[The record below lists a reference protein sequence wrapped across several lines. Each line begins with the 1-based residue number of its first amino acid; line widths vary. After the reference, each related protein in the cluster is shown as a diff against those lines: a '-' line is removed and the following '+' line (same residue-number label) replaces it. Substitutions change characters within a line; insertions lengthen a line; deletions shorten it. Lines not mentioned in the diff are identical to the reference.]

1 MSVFSKFKTLFQ
13 DQPKTKRI
21 SSDLTKELGRS
32 GTKLY
37 SGYSSQDFNTDFQ
50 NNQQIAI
57 YDKMI
62 KSDGMV
68 NATLE
73 AIRLPILSTEWRIEP
88 GQDDMEDKKGIAAFV
103 KDCFNGMDNS
113 FEEFLNE
120 ALLYPFYG
128 YYYFEKVFQV
138 KNGKIVW
145 KKFFSRVPSA
155 HEKWQ
160 MTSDPKTPGVTQTL
174 PTNEYDGV
182 QVQTSSPEIPMSKL
196 ILFIHRK
203 EGDNYDGVS
212 VLRSAYKHWYYKDTF
227 YRLDGIARERGAG
240 VLKIVMPNGSTD
252 DDRADAEELAENFKA
267 NQKSYIIAPSAD
279 WTFELMTGGFADQK
293 DLSKDSI
300 DHHNRMIAL
309 NILGQF
315 LELGSSE
322 AGSYALSKDQSEFFT
337 LGLRS
342 ITKYVANQLNKQAI
356 KELVDLNFGEQEYY
370 PKFVFSDV
378 GQIDYTEVA
387 TVLEKLINIGVV
399 EKSNKIKIWAHKQF
413 ALPEVTMEEL
423 EEMDKEREENTPII
437 PKEEKVIPKN
447 KVKDDEDIQDRVD
460 EENEKDEEKMAELSE
475 KIIERLKKN
484 FKLAKYYRSLT
495 LAEERVKFNEI
506 SDYFDDHERRVKE
519 VLDAITEKQ
528 KAAFLKAIEQF
539 AKDQDIK
546 GMKDL
551 IASFPAQLRGELK
564 GLALEAVNE
573 GKTQAASEIDVDIS
587 PTPTLTTQL
596 IDVQV
601 DSAVKDRNDKIV
613 REVKN
618 SVVPLIVAGVG
629 VAAIVRNAGS
639 IFDSVASVA
648 NSGISSMLTVSS
660 VNIGRDIIYVS
671 NPAIIY
677 GLQRSEILDNKTCAM
692 CLSLDGRV
700 VLINDPFSK
709 MGQVHSNC
717 RGIWVAIL
725 KSDATLPAVN
735 GIPKSLQSKFGTV
748 EGVPSINNFKQPSSP
763 SITKS
768 SRVAQKVEDGALDN
782 NPNI

>member
-1 MSVFSKFKTLFQ
+1 
-13 DQPKTKRI
+13 
-21 SSDLTKELGRS
+21 
-32 GTKLY
+32 
-37 SGYSSQDFNTDFQ
+37 
-50 NNQQIAI
+50 
-57 YDKMI
+57 
-62 KSDGMV
+62 
-68 NATLE
+68 
-73 AIRLPILSTEWRIEP
+73 
-88 GQDDMEDKKGIAAFV
+88 
-103 KDCFNGMDNS
+103 
-113 FEEFLNE
+113 
-120 ALLYPFYG
+120 
-128 YYYFEKVFQV
+128 
-138 KNGKIVW
+138 
-145 KKFFSRVPSA
+145 
-155 HEKWQ
+155 
-160 MTSDPKTPGVTQTL
+160 
-174 PTNEYDGV
+174 
-182 QVQTSSPEIPMSKL
+182 
-196 ILFIHRK
+196 
-203 EGDNYDGVS
+203 
-212 VLRSAYKHWYYKDTF
+212 
-227 YRLDGIARERGAG
+227 
-240 VLKIVMPNGSTD
+240 
-252 DDRADAEELAENFKA
+252 
-267 NQKSYIIAPSAD
+267 
-279 WTFELMTGGFADQK
+279 
-293 DLSKDSI
+293 
-300 DHHNRMIAL
+300 
-309 NILGQF
+309 
-315 LELGSSE
+315 
-322 AGSYALSKDQSEFFT
+322 
-337 LGLRS
+337 
-342 ITKYVANQLNKQAI
+342 
-356 KELVDLNFGEQEYY
+356 
-370 PKFVFSDV
+370 
-378 GQIDYTEVA
+378 
-387 TVLEKLINIGVV
+387 
-399 EKSNKIKIWAHKQF
+399 
-413 ALPEVTMEEL
+413 
-423 EEMDKEREENTPII
+423 MDKEREENTPII